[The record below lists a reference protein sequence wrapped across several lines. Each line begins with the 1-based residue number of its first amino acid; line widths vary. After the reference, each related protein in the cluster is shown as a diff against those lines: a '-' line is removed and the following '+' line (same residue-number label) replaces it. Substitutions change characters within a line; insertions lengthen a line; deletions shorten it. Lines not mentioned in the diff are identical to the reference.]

1 MIRYIIAV
9 LALAAFALPAGASD
23 AATDSGNPAKDAKG
37 ANRQCDTAK
46 RRVAKEEDSLAFV
59 TAELERDV
67 KERSSC
73 ATTPACARYDAAIRT
88 MEDRKSRHETRLA
101 KFRAE
106 AVQICTSE

>member
-1 MIRYIIAV
+1 MIRCVLAAV
-9 LALAAFALPAGASD
+9 ALAAFALPAGSETVSD
-23 AATDSGNPAKDAKG
+23 GTSAAKETKG
-37 ANRQCDTAK
+37 AARQCDTAK